1 MSIIF
6 TKRLKLHSN
15 AVHKMLKPFKCLNC
29 TVSCVTN
36 GALQKHIK
44 TVHDKI
50 KPHHCQVCKK
60 AFGANSTLQK
70 HIIRMHKKSVANQV
84 SKVDKKRFKKS
95 KSSTDKKYCQAKN
108 RLLEELSTL
117 VQDYLHQQGPESKPV
132 KMSMLQS

>member
-1 MSIIF
+1 MTWRQPLILILKDPSSSTGF
-6 TKRLKLHSN
+6 LPYNKKTKNRSKYS
-15 AVHKMLKPFKCLNC
+15 
-29 TVSCVTN
+29 N

-84 SKVDKKRFKKS
+84 SKVDKKRSKKS
-95 KSSTDKKYCQAKN
+95 KSSTDKKYCLAKN
-108 RLLEELSTL
+108 RLLAELSTL